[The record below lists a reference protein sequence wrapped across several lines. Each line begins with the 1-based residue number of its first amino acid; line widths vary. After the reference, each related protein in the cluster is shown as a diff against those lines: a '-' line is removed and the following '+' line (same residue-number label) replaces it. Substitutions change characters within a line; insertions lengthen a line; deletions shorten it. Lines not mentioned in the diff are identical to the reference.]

1 MEDRDEL
8 RALIA
13 ALVDKID
20 DTKALRRIYRFIND
34 LFCGNQ

>member
-1 MEDRDEL
+1 MENRDEL

-34 LFCGNQ
+34 LFCGGR

>member
-1 MEDRDEL
+1 MENQDEL

-20 DTKALRRIYRFIND
+20 DTKALRKIYRFIND
-34 LFCGNQ
+34 MFCGNQ